1 MASRIRTSL
10 AIVSLAAAGLA
21 LAACGGSAAQPKA
34 AEAATRSCPK
44 AWLTG
49 WQRLAN
55 QIGAPVYCP
64 SWMPAPLDAKIG
76 QGFASTKSLD
86 PKTHAYLVSFAH
98 VDSDSGITGEV
109 HVNLRGYPG
118 STRIPTCEDTLTV
131 KGVTKHTKIPCF
143 ADPRFTRRLGGAKV
157 TAYTVNQG
165 ADQWHVLYAW
175 RHDGS
180 LYTVSE
186 HVAPPFTYRQ
196 VVHNL
201 DRLLHGLVLVRPS
214 G

>member
-1 MASRIRTSL
+1 MRRAL
-10 AIVSLAAAGLA
+10 LAAAVLLPAFAA
-21 LAACGGSAAQPKA
+21 LAAGCGGGGSTKSAQ
-34 AEAATRSCPK
+34 AATGATTCPK
-44 AWLTG
+44 EWRAG
-49 WQRLAN
+49 WQRLAD
-55 QIGAPVYCP
+55 QVGSPVYCP